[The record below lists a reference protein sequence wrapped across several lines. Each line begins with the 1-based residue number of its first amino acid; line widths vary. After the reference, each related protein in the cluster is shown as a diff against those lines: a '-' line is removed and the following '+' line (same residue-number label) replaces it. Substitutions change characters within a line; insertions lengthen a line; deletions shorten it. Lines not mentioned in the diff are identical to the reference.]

1 MHYMPDAKTP
11 VGGVYDMVMAD
22 SVARCLYGFSNAP
35 ISATI
40 SVSESSGGEK
50 SVATTSVSD
59 AGGWL
64 HLAAYNFQFSN
75 PTITAKLTQAA
86 PVIIVAPAKTTTI
99 TCINLKNKKLTKKI
113 TAVKPVC
120 PAGYKKV

>member
-1 MHYMPDAKTP
+1 
-11 VGGVYDMVMAD
+11 MAD

-50 SVATTSVSD
+50 NVATTSVSD

-75 PTITAKLTQAA
+75 PTISAKLTQASA
-86 PVIIVAPAKTTTI
+86 STTTTTI
-99 TCINLKNKKLTKKI
+99 KKATPVVFKKVISCRWNKPPKSTFKVA
-113 TAVKPVC
+113 AVKPVC
-120 PAGYKKV
+120 PAGSTKV